1 VASGVPPESI
11 LLLTFTR
18 RAAQAMIDRAADILG
33 QRAAVSGGT
42 FHSFAHL
49 ALRKHGKAIGL
60 APGFAVL
67 DQSDSFEILSG
78 IRAALKD
85 AAEGARLPRRE
96 TIAAIIGKSVNRLA
110 PIGDVVSE
118 EFPQFFPLVSLLEVA
133 ALRYA
138 TYKSEKQLVDFDDL
152 LVLLVRLLEE
162 SEEAAARLRASY
174 RYLMIDEYQ
183 DTNLLQARI
192 THLLAGESRN
202 VMVVGDDAQSIY
214 AFRGACHRNL
224 FDFHAAFEDAP
235 VVTLEQNY
243 RSTQAILDV
252 ANGLMTQMAEGFRKH
267 LFTERGAG
275 VRPKLVTASD
285 ELAQAQYVAT
295 EVRRLHGEGIPLAD
309 IAVLF
314 RASRHAFA
322 LEVELAHLGIPYVK
336 YGGFRFMESAHIKD
350 VLAHLR
356 LLAYPGDDL
365 ALSRVLTMRP
375 GIGKSGARTIQS
387 FLVGQEIVPGLRRYR
402 AKGKVRA
409 SLDEVASLLAD
420 LEPLRE
426 APARCLEA
434 AVARLKELL
443 QERYDDWPRR
453 IRDLETLVGLC
464 SRYRSLRSMLTDL
477 ALEPPTASR
486 RENLAEP
493 VEQKD
498 ELVLSTV
505 HSAKGLEWKAVFVI
519 QARDGTIPMVSAFEE
534 EAEPESL
541 DEDLRLLYV
550 AVTRAKDHLYLTW
563 PRELSSGAYGGSM
576 PSRFLTALP
585 EELFEPMAALDFS
598 G

>member
-1 VASGVPPESI
+1 
-11 LLLTFTR
+11 
-18 RAAQAMIDRAADILG
+18 
-33 QRAAVSGGT
+33 
-42 FHSFAHL
+42 
-49 ALRKHGKAIGL
+49 
-60 APGFAVL
+60 
-67 DQSDSFEILSG
+67 
-78 IRAALKD
+78 
-85 AAEGARLPRRE
+85 
-96 TIAAIIGKSVNRLA
+96 
-110 PIGDVVSE
+110 
-118 EFPQFFPLVSLLEVA
+118 
-133 ALRYA
+133 
-138 TYKSEKQLVDFDDL
+138 
-152 LVLLVRLLEE
+152 
-162 SEEAAARLRASY
+162 
-174 RYLMIDEYQ
+174 
-183 DTNLLQARI
+183 
-192 THLLAGESRN
+192 
-202 VMVVGDDAQSIY
+202 MVVGDDAQSIY

-224 FDFHAAFEDAP
+224 FDFHAAFADAP

-252 ANGLMTQMAEGFRKH
+252 ANGLMIQMAEGFRKH
-267 LFTERGAG
+267 LFTERGRG
-275 VRPKLVTASD
+275 IRPKLVTASD

-295 EVRRLHGEGIPLAD
+295 EVRRLRGEGIPLRE

-375 GIGKSGARTIQS
+375 GIGKSGARAIQS
-387 FLVGQEIVPGLRRYR
+387 FLVGQELVEGMRRYR

-409 SLDEVASLLAD
+409 SLDEVSSLVAD

-426 APARCLEA
+426 APAQCLEA

-486 RENLAEP
+486 RESLAEP
-493 VEQKD
+493 AEEKD

-519 QARDGTIPMVSAFEE
+519 QVRDGTIPMVPAFED

-550 AVTRAKDHLYLTW
+550 AVTRAKDHLYLAW
-563 PRELSSGAYGGSM
+563 PREVSSGAYGWSL
-576 PSRFLTALP
+576 PSRFLAALP
-585 EELFEPMAALDFS
+585 EELFEPVAALDFT